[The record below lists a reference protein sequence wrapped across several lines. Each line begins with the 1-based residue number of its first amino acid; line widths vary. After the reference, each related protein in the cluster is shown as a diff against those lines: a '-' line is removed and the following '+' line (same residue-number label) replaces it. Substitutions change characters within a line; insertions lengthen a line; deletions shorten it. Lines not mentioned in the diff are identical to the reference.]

1 MQNAW
6 KDLNFISSIII
17 TKITETQVYQ
27 ILSMN
32 L

>member
-6 KDLNFISSIII
+6 KDRTFISSIII

-27 ILSMN
+27 IINMN